1 MSTRPTRADWM
12 GSGAPISG
20 STGRRRAAT
29 SKARGGAATTNTPMP
44 EALGS
49 PHDGPAAA
57 ALRGR
62 SLAAAPVLAG
72 MALLTARSGAAAP
85 FVCLQTASALG
96 GMTAMYALM

>member
-1 MSTRPTRADWM
+1 
-12 GSGAPISG
+12 
-20 STGRRRAAT
+20 
-29 SKARGGAATTNTPMP
+29 MP

-57 ALRGR
+57 ALRGL

-72 MALLTARSGAAAP
+72 MALLTARSGDAAP

-96 GMTAMYALM
+96 GMTAMYALMAVFHLAPWLRLIAAPQNGAAPR